1 MLQIQ
6 EQRFPGNPWRSTG
19 YQRPT
24 RNLGRTPHQ
33 RRWIPKGDCDPLGS
47 RILAGAVER
56 GGCAV
61 AGLLAGPVTLQGP
74 TLEQSAAPVGRTHTG
89 EIHGGLS
96 PVGSTPGRSRGRLW
110 GVLPLRR
117 KEHRA
122 ETGQTNHSSHLLSP
136 CTAGG
141 EKVEKLGVKL
151 SPRFYFI
158 SHYPSLNCTN
168 FPKSVVLT
176 IATGEWCLPVLIP
189 TH

>member
-1 MLQIQ
+1 M
-6 EQRFPGNPWRSTG
+6 T
-19 YQRPT
+19 
-24 RNLGRTPHQ
+24 
-33 RRWIPKGDCDPLGS
+33 
-47 RILAGAVER
+47 
-56 GGCAV
+56 
-61 AGLLAGPVTLQGP
+61 
-74 TLEQSAAPVGRTHTG
+74 APVGRTHTG

-136 CTAGG
+136 CAAGG

-189 TH
+189 THNLFSIFSLPYPADKVALEGIWHPARVDPAHYTSELLDQATTPETVFHF